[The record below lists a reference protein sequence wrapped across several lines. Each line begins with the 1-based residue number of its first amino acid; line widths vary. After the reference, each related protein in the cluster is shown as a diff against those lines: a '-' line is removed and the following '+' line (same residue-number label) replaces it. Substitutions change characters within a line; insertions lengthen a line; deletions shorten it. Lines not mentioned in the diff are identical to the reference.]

1 MASINENTNIKNC
14 ELEIHTDPVI
24 NYNEFNELFKINQ
37 NDKNAEENYNFGILK
52 IEMNETPVIQNPI
65 FIEFSVDRSG
75 SMDEL
80 CKDNNTKI
88 HHLKKTL
95 INIIEYIATLEDA
108 NVYIQIDMFD
118 DRIDTCIECIKIDK
132 NNYMSLIDSV
142 KNIKC
147 GGSTNIGAALEH
159 ATSVISKKIAENP
172 LIKPY
177 HIFLTDGYPTVGNTI
192 NALLM
197 EFICYDYA
205 NVMIGIGTDHN
216 YKMLQDFAS
225 NPKSEYRFID
235 NGENSGL
242 VYGEILQRI
251 LRPALEDIVLKIED
265 GEFYDW
271 KTNTWVDTIKED
283 IIDSEATK
291 IYHIRTKEP
300 YYAEVEINGCVSG
313 STTIGSQLLCS
324 VETIPDLADYDTN
337 ETYYTNLSKYI
348 YRQKTLELL
357 SICKNYKDDRYTNEA
372 RTILKL
378 LSKFFKN
385 MRKYMKENNS
395 LNDSFMTML
404 CEDIVVAYKTLGSRD
419 SQMFCGARQ
428 VSQGS
433 QYAYTPCYDDNDTVP
448 LFDAPIKDNVF
459 RRSVNISRFP
469 DINTD
474 WKELSDPIDIY
485 DLSDL
490 SHLSAMDKIEES
502 NDEENEDKDE
512 DDIDNYI
519 SSNTNSEVIDMNTFA
534 YSTPGKMQM
543 MRSISKK

>member
-14 ELEIHTDPVI
+14 ELEIHTNPVI
-24 NYNEFNELFKINQ
+24 NYNEFNELFKINK
-37 NDKNAEENYNFGILK
+37 NDKNADENYNFGILK

-80 CKDNNTKI
+80 CKDNNTKM
-88 HHLKKTL
+88 HHVKKTL
-95 INIIEYIATLEDA
+95 ENIIEYISTLEDA

-118 DRIDTCIECIKIDK
+118 DHVSRCIEYVKIDK
-132 NNYMSLIDSV
+132 NNYKSLIDIVNGIQSS
-142 KNIKC
+142 
-147 GGSTNIGAALEH
+147 GSTNIGAALEN
-159 ATSVISKKIAENP
+159 AKDVISKKLTENP

-177 HIFLTDGYPTVGNTI
+177 HIFLTDGYPTVGNKI

-205 NVMIGIGTDHN
+205 NVMIGIGSDHN

-251 LRPALEDIVLKIED
+251 LRPALEDIVLEIED

-313 STTIGSQLLCS
+313 STTIGSQLLCR
-324 VETIPDLADYDTN
+324 VEAVPDLEDYHTN
-337 ETYYTNLSKYI
+337 ETFYTDLSKYI

-357 SICKNYKDDRYTNEA
+357 SICKNYKDERYTNEA
-372 RTILKL
+372 RTILKI

-385 MRKYMKENNS
+385 MRKYMKETKL

-404 CEDIVVAYKTLGSRD
+404 CEDIIVAYKSLGSLD
-419 SQMFCGARQ
+419 SQMYCGARQ
-428 VSQGS
+428 ISQGS
-433 QYAYTPCYDDNDTVP
+433 QYAYTPCYDNNDTVP
-448 LFDAPIKDNVF
+448 LCNAPIKKNIF
-459 RRSVNISRFP
+459 RRSVNVSRFP
-469 DINTD
+469 DINID
-474 WKELSDPIDIY
+474 WND
-485 DLSDL
+485 
-490 SHLSAMDKIEES
+490 ES
-502 NDEENEDKDE
+502 NDETIDLSKPIEFTTMEQIEEFNDENDEVKDE

-519 SSNTNSEVIDMNTFA
+519 SSNANSATVDINNFA
-534 YSTPGKMQM
+534 YSTPGKTLM

>member
-14 ELEIHTDPVI
+14 QLEIHTDPVI

-37 NDKNAEENYNFGILK
+37 NDKNADETYNFGILK

-65 FIEFSVDRSG
+65 FLEFSVDRSG
-75 SMDEL
+75 SMDEV
-80 CKDNNTKI
+80 CKDNNTKM
-88 HHLKKTL
+88 HHVKKTL
-95 INIIEYIATLEDA
+95 VNIIEYIATLDNV
-108 NVYIQIDMFD
+108 NVYIQIDIFD
-118 DRIDTCIECIKIDK
+118 DRVDTCIEYVKVDK
-132 NNYMSLIDSV
+132 NNYISLIDTIN
-142 KNIKC
+142 NIKS
-147 GGSTNIGAALEH
+147 GGSTNIGAALEN
-159 ATSVISKKIAENP
+159 AKDVISQKITENP
-172 LIKPY
+172 LIKPH
-177 HIFLTDGYPTVGNTI
+177 HIFLTDGYTTTGISI
-192 NALLM
+192 NSLLM
-197 EFICYDYA
+197 DFICYDYA
-205 NVMIGIGTDHN
+205 NVMIGIGSDHN

-225 NPKSEYRFID
+225 NQKSEYRFID

-251 LRPALEDIVLKIED
+251 LRPAIEDVELSIED

-271 KTNTWVDTIKED
+271 KTDTWVDTLKED
-283 IIDSEATK
+283 VIDSEATK

-313 STTIGSQLLCS
+313 SNNIHGKQLLSS
-324 VETIPDLADYDTN
+324 VEAIPDLEDYNTN
-337 ETYYTNLSKYI
+337 ETYYTDLSKYI

-357 SICKNYKDDRYTNEA
+357 SICKNYKNDRYTTEA
-372 RTILKL
+372 RTIIKL

-385 MRKYMKENNS
+385 MRKYMREHKL

-404 CEDIVVAYKTLGSRD
+404 CEDIIVAYKTLGSRD

-433 QYAYTPCYDDNDTVP
+433 QYAYTPGYDNHENDNDDTMP

-459 RRSVNISRFP
+459 RRSVNLRRFP

-474 WKELSDPIDIY
+474 WSELSNIPTSIEEET
-485 DLSDL
+485 
-490 SHLSAMDKIEES
+490 MDQNEES
-502 NDEENEDKDE
+502 NSEDKDE

-519 SSNTNSEVIDMNTFA
+519 TSSRNNAATDMNNFA